1 MDYEK
6 ELERA
11 LAHADKVKLRREL
24 YEIRHANDK
33 KKEPLSFGKIGF
45 IFVFV
50 DCIVVELYSM
60 FAMLWLRDLSALGGL
75 IAAVVCQAI
84 DMISYNHKSSKENTS
99 GGIVFETAMKKLEAQ
114 EEDQI
119 VEEDDDA
126 VG

>member
-6 ELERA
+6 ELEKA
-11 LAHADKVKLRREL
+11 KLHAEKVKMKQEL
-24 YEIRHANDK
+24 NEIKHANDIK
-33 KKEPLSFGKIGF
+33 REPLSFGKIGF

-60 FAMLWLRDLSALGGL
+60 FAMLYLRDLSALGGL

-84 DMISYNHKSSKENTS
+84 DIISYNRKSVKENMA
-99 GGIVFETAMKKLEAQ
+99 GGIVFETAMKKLEED
-114 EEDQI
+114 EEQI
-119 VEEDDDA
+119 AEEDDGA